1 MPMLSKGL
9 SPIQK
14 CFHPMEG
21 KCYAFVWG
29 IMHFWQYRHQTFF
42 LLTNDHKPLEWLA
55 TILDTYGHKGRWIF
69 VFQDFHFKIVHHPSF
84 KHANVDALS
93 KNPMDMYKVDEDFG
107 NEIQDLAKIT

>member
-1 MPMLSKGL
+1 
-9 SPIQK
+9 
-14 CFHPMEG
+14 
-21 KCYAFVWG
+21 
-29 IMHFWQYRHQTFF
+29 
-42 LLTNDHKPLEWLA
+42 
-55 TILDTYGHKGRWIF
+55 